1 MEKTN
6 VMRLLDQA
14 KIPYTPHEYD
24 PEIVDGVGVAKALG
38 ENPEA
43 VCKSLICENDKNE
56 HFVFDIPVAQELDLK
71 KAAKAAGSKSMEMI
85 PLKELLPLTG
95 YVHGSFLPIG
105 LKKPFPVFMD
115 ETAQIIRYGMHFC
128 REAGLSGRSGPVR
141 PSEIHSIGLCRSRP
155 LIGRREIAKKLSDL
169 AETSKS
175 FFNPSSFGEST
186 SKIAITASW

>member
-43 VCKSLICENDKNE
+43 VFKSLICENDKNE

-95 YVHGSFLPIG
+95 YVHGGCSPIG

-115 ETAQIIRYGMHFC
+115 ETAQLFDTVFIS
-128 REAGLSGRSGPVR
+128 AGKRGYQVEVAPLDLQKYTQLVFVDLVR
-141 PSEIHSIGLCRSRP
+141 
-155 LIGRREIAKKLSDL
+155 
-169 AETSKS
+169 
-175 FFNPSSFGEST
+175 
-186 SKIAITASW
+186 